1 MSYIK
6 NREELLAHGEIGLR
20 AQALELIDAGILNA
34 DPYQKTKELV
44 QIKDGVLQVGKQRFL
59 LEKYQRIYVLGAGK
73 ATYPIAK
80 ALSSVS
86 MDRRGR

>member
-59 LEKYQRIYVLGAGK
+59 CAGRWK
-73 ATYPIAK
+73 GN
-80 ALSSVS
+80 LSDCKSV
-86 MDRRGR
+86 G